1 MIGYSQEVEEASIGY
16 TGGASAYGSFD
27 PKLDPIVESPAGAKP
42 LNGSVNSGRS
52 YSSGFFEQVPESS
65 RYLVNNSNQSLPN
78 TSRSSSS
85 VSLEDNLANEFSK
98 SLNISQTSN
107 SSGVWNFKAIA
118 PPPSFKLSRLLR
130 FFNIPRNTDA
140 VLFTDLC
147 KTFGDIFSVHR
158 ANIETM
164 GYAYI
169 AYCDM
174 RDAVK
179 AFNGF
184 PQLKLPGYGSIRV
197 EYVQP
202 AEFERLSMNCNFDA
216 LYLCGRSKVLVI
228 AHNQTELDIYLPRKA
243 TEFGD
248 VRDIQL
254 VSGGNDS
261 ATYVCDFYDVRAAAN
276 FVAVYGNPSLP
287 NQPFSASFVNV
298 PNATSSANT
307 SLYSATT
314 TGSEPSSTKSRR
326 KHSSRTTSSSDERL
340 QDYDED
346 LTDEPLLTSS
356 LTDPTTKV
364 EDKLKHASLDSKTT
378 ALTTPKTYEDYKL
391 EELGIVTK
399 ADVPKNNVIDLR
411 RIAQGL
417 DTRTTL
423 MLRNIP
429 NKVDQ
434 KMLQEYIDVTN
445 KNTYDFLCEYS
456 FPTKT
461 RAIIK
466 TNRPHRPTHRFCK
479 QVQVSISQW
488 F

>member
-1 MIGYSQEVEEASIGY
+1 MVGYSQEIEEASVGY
-16 TGGASAYGSFD
+16 YGGAFGHGSCD

-42 LNGSVNSGRS
+42 LNGSINSGRS
-52 YSSGFFEQVPESS
+52 YSSGFFEPIPGSS
-65 RYLVNNSNQSLPN
+65 RYLVNSNQSLPD

-85 VSLEDNLANEFSK
+85 ASLEDELANEFSK

-107 SSGVWNFKAIA
+107 ISGVWNFKTIA
-118 PPPSFKLSRLLR
+118 PPSFFKLSRLLR

-158 ANIETM
+158 AKIETM

-216 LYLCGRSKVLVI
+216 LYLCGRSKVLVT
-228 AHNQTELDIYLPRKA
+228 ANNQTELGFYLPRKA

-254 VSGGNDS
+254 VSGGNET

-287 NQPFSASFVNV
+287 SQPFTASFVNV
-298 PNATSSANT
+298 SNTSNSANT
-307 SLYSATT
+307 SVYSATT

-326 KHSSRTTSSSDERL
+326 KQSSRTTSSTDERL
-340 QDYDED
+340 PDYVED
-346 LTDEPLLTSS
+346 LIDEPVLTSS

-364 EDKLKHASLDSKTT
+364 EDKLKHGSLDAKTA

-391 EELGIVTK
+391 DELGVVTK

-445 KNTYDFLCEYS
+445 RNTYDFLCEYPLS
-456 FPTKT
+456 T
-461 RAIIK
+461 RNK
-466 TNRPHRPTHRFCK
+466 SHRN
-479 QVQVSISQW
+479 
-488 F
+488 